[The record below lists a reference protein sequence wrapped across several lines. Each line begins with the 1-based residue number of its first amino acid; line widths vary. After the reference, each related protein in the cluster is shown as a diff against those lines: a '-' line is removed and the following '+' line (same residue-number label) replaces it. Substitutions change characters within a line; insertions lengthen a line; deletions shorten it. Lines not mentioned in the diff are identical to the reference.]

1 MRVVDSPGVGGM
13 YVTCVT
19 KKTLA
24 IFFNFSFG
32 VLSQNV
38 GDWCHV
44 LFMGVGLVE
53 YLMMWILVRVLLQ
66 SA

>member
-1 MRVVDSPGVGGM
+1 MNVVLLLSRIFFWCVRVVDSPGVGGM

-44 LFMGVGLVE
+44 LFMGVGLDV
-53 YLMMWILVRVLLQ
+53 
-66 SA
+66 